1 MTSKCLLLHALLLLV
16 LLASSSNAFQPA
28 MFIHYAKNEN
38 NNNNQRTTKLHAV
51 AMNKNSPPQVIEFKE
66 PKTNTTVI
74 LIGTMHYNPTSIS
87 TVKAT
92 IQSLASK
99 NSLASVIVESC
110 DIRWNTTMELLK
122 TPRGKIFEPVLMSE
136 MKAASDIAV
145 EYNVPCILGD
155 QRINVTGDSLGNT
168 FKETFVELANPLQGW
183 GRMYQEF
190 TQKAEVALPS
200 GDGYL
205 NARSILDPRLLIA
218 APVSFAKYP
227 LSFLARNPISTS
239 IVFGCLGALT
249 VLDSSNAGGVSFTD
263 ASLQEQA
270 LSLVSSLA
278 FAGLEFSVF
287 ARIMVQV
294 LLYERN
300 EILARNILHQ
310 CKLSSGSGSGSRNG
324 KINGGKGSGN
334 AIVDMLSFFSGGAA
348 NDAVSTIAI
357 EGEGEKGVT
366 GTDAFETCYVPG
378 GATSIQVKQTADSG
392 KVVLAVL
399 GMAHINGIVKLLKE
413 ELVD

>member
-1 MTSKCLLLHALLLLV
+1 MMSKYLLLHALLL
-16 LLASSSNAFQPA
+16 APSNAFQPA
-28 MFIHYAKNEN
+28 IPIYAK
-38 NNNNQRTTKLHAV
+38 RRTKLHA
-51 AMNKNSPPQVIEFKE
+51 ATINTPPQLIEFKE

-87 TVKAT
+87 TVKST
-92 IQSLASK
+92 IQSLASQ

-110 DIRWNTTMELLK
+110 DIRWNTTTELLK

-136 MKAASDIAV
+136 MKAASDIAM
-145 EYNVPCILGD
+145 EYNIPCILGD
-155 QRINVTGDSLGNT
+155 QRINATGDSLGST
-168 FKETFVELANPLQGW
+168 FKETFVGLVNPKEW
-183 GRMYQEF
+183 GNMYREF
-190 TQKAEVALPS
+190 TEKAEIALPS

-239 IVFGCLGALT
+239 IVFGFLGALT
-249 VLDSSNAGGVSFTD
+249 VLDSANAGGTSFMDST
-263 ASLQEQA
+263 LQEQA
-270 LSLVSSLA
+270 LSLFSSLL

-310 CKLSSGSGSGSRNG
+310 CKLSSGNG
-324 KINGGKGSGN
+324 KKNVSKGSGN
-334 AIVDMLSFFSGGAA
+334 AITDMLSFFSGSADDDAA
-348 NDAVSTIAI
+348 SVT
-357 EGEGEKGVT
+357 EELKGTT
-366 GTDAFETCYVPG
+366 GTDAFETFYVPG
-378 GATSIQVKQTADSG
+378 GTASVQVINTADTG

-399 GMAHINGIVKLLKE
+399 GMAHCNGIVKLLKE